1 MHTLSASLKNLA
13 MKRKIANLL
22 LLLTVMIT
30 TSMLLSSCGPN
41 DADIQ
46 KVVTEKINATP
57 ELSGVTAT
65 VKDGVVTLTG
75 EVKDDSAKALAETTV
90 KPVKGVKSVVN
101 NASVAPPPPAPV
113 TAPVEIAA
121 DDALTKAVADAIK
134 DFHGVTAAVKDGVV
148 TLTGEIKKTD
158 LPKLMQ
164 AVMASKPKKVDNKLV
179 IK

>member
-1 MHTLSASLKNLA
+1 MNSLL
-13 MKRKIANLL
+13 R
-22 LLLTVMIT
+22 LLTVTIA
-30 TSMLLSSCGPN
+30 TSVLLSSCGPK

-46 KVVTEKINATP
+46 TAVTEKINTTP
-57 ELSGVTAT
+57 ELNGISAT

-75 EVKDDSAKALAETTV
+75 EAKDDAAKALAETTI

-101 NASVAPPPPAPV
+101 NASVAPPPAPV
-113 TAPVEIAA
+113 VAPVEIAA
-121 DDALTKAVADAIK
+121 DDPLTKAVTDATK
-134 DFHGVTAAVKDGVV
+134 NYAGVTAAVKDGIV

-164 AVMASKPKKVDNKLV
+164 AIMASKPKKVDNQLV

>member
-1 MHTLSASLKNLA
+1 MHILFASLKNVA
-13 MKRKIANLL
+13 MKRKITNLL
-22 LLLTVMIT
+22 LLITVTIS

-46 KVVTEKINATP
+46 TAVTEKINATP
-57 ELSGVTAT
+57 ELSGVSAT
-65 VKDGVVTLTG
+65 VKDGVVTLIG
-75 EVKDDSAKALAETTV
+75 EVKDDAAKALAETAI

-101 NASVAPPPPAPV
+101 NASVAPPPAPV
-113 TAPVEIAA
+113 TAPVDIAA
-121 DDALTKAVADAIK
+121 DDPLTKAVADAIK
-134 DFHGVTAAVKDGVV
+134 DYTGVTATVKDGVV

-164 AVMASKPKKVDNKLV
+164 AVMASKPKKVENKLV